1 MIAKAT
7 DQNDVETPGVSG
19 ESIKSKQDF
28 TEAQCD
34 RFYKAIVTKLLLAQP
49 DCKCEMFVKT
59 ANKLPANAVIEPYYD
74 AERQVVGLRVRAE
87 QIKQKRGKVKRKKIL
102 HNTGLVRPDGRKLT
116 SQNGQEQ

>member
-34 RFYKAIVTKLLLAQP
+34 RFYI
-49 DCKCEMFVKT
+49 
-59 ANKLPANAVIEPYYD
+59 LPFPLMHELWFSLQAAVPGYKEH
-74 AERQVVGLRVRAE
+74 L
-87 QIKQKRGKVKRKKIL
+87 
-102 HNTGLVRPDGRKLT
+102 
-116 SQNGQEQ
+116 